1 MLWRRPTSRL
11 GLRALTDPS
20 TTSFGDEK
28 EPARVPLATGGRL
41 SSAEADR
48 LHAEYYRTG
57 DPAAQAALVDHYR
70 GLAHLLAARATRR
83 QGDAE
88 DLDQVALIG
97 LLEALRRFDPER
109 GVAFTTFAWATVQGE
124 LKRHRRNHAWTMR
137 VPRRLQEAYLRVASV
152 TDELTQSLGRTPAI
166 AEIAEATGDPVDLV
180 IEALDVRS
188 VYRSPTQGVA
198 PAEDNLNAGGPDPG
212 FTSVDDRA
220 TLGAL
225 IPRLPD
231 REQQILTLRFVDQLT
246 QSEIAERIGLSQMH
260 VSRLLAHSLAAL
272 RQWWRGRA

>member
-1 MLWRRPTSRL
+1 LI
-11 GLRALTDPS
+11 
-20 TTSFGDEK
+20 
-28 EPARVPLATGGRL
+28 
-41 SSAEADR
+41 
-48 LHAEYYRTG
+48 
-57 DPAAQAALVDHYR
+57 DHYC
-70 GLAHLLAARATRR
+70 GLAHLLASRASRR

-137 VPRRLQEAYLRVASV
+137 VPRRLQEAYLRVAAV
-152 TDELTQSLGRTPAI
+152 TDELTQRLGRTPGI

-188 VYRSPTQGVA
+188 VYRSPVQGA
-198 PAEDNLNAGGPDPG
+198 RPSDEDRAGDADPG
-212 FTSVDDRA
+212 FTAVDDRA
-220 TLGAL
+220 TLAAL
-225 IPRLPD
+225 IPRLPE
-231 REQQILTLRFVDQLT
+231 REQRILTLRFVDQLT
-246 QSEIAERIGLSQMH
+246 QSEIADAVGLSQMH

-272 RQWWRGRA
+272 RQWWREGAPPA